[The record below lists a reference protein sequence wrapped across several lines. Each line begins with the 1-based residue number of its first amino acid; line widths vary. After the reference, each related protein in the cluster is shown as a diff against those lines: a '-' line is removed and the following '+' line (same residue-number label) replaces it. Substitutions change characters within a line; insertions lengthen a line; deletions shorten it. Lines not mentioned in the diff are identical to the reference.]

1 MASRKPL
8 GSRDRKAH
16 VALFDATSLIA
27 KGVKEQLVGRSFP
40 IASVRLYTSSSD
52 PDANLTEFD
61 GQAAFVAQPDF
72 DALGELDI
80 AFLCGSPAEAAQYLE
95 WPERRGFVAID
106 LSTAAQGEAAAPL
119 VNAAVNPDDVPGR
132 PGLIATPHA
141 AALMLSTVLAAVRQ
155 GCGLQEA
162 AAVVM
167 LPVSE
172 FGEAGI
178 GELYQQA
185 VGMLNFQEMPQALFG
200 RQMAFNLM
208 PGFEQG
214 GAAPPALPSGSTLRR
229 EIERVTGGGFELS
242 VAVVLAPVFHC
253 HAAMVRVVLP
263 PGRGRPDLI
272 GALRSEAEIRLA
284 VEGGP
289 VTPVERA
296 GESGILVAGLE
307 PAGGGSGYWLWIV
320 TDDQTTGS
328 ALNAVR
334 IAETVWSRS
343 APRQERS

>member
-1 MASRKPL
+1 MASRRPRA
-8 GSRDRKAH
+8 SRDRKAH
-16 VALFDATSLIA
+16 VALFDATSLVA

-52 PDANLTEFD
+52 PDANLTEFN
-61 GQAAFVAQPDF
+61 GQAAFVAQPDI
-72 DALGELDI
+72 DALGALDI

-95 WPERRGFVAID
+95 WPERKGFVAID
-106 LSTAAQGEAAAPL
+106 LSTAAQQVAAPL
-119 VNAAVNPDDVPGR
+119 VNAAVNADAVPGR

-141 AALMLSTVLAAVRQ
+141 AALMLSTVLAAIRR
-155 GCGLQEA
+155 GCGLREA
-162 AAVVM
+162 AAVVL

-185 VGMLNFQEMPQALFG
+185 VGMLNFQEVPRALFG

-208 PGFEQG
+208 PGLEQG
-214 GAAPPALPSGSTLRR
+214 GLAHSAIPTGSTLER
-229 EIERVTGGGFELS
+229 EIERVTGGDFGLS

-253 HAAMVRVVLP
+253 HTAMVRVVLP
-263 PGRGRPDLI
+263 PGRGRSDLLA
-272 GALRSEAEIRLA
+272 ALRSEGEIRLA

-289 VTPVERA
+289 VTPAERA

-307 PAGGGSGYWLWIV
+307 PAGADSGFWLWIV
-320 TDDQTTGS
+320 TDDQTTGA

-334 IAETVWSRS
+334 IAETVWSRA
-343 APRQERS
+343 APRQETS

>member
-1 MASRKPL
+1 M
-8 GSRDRKAH
+8 GSRRPNASKDRKAH
-16 VALFDATSLIA
+16 VALFDATSLVA

-61 GQAAFVAQPDF
+61 GQAAFVAQPDI
-72 DALGELDI
+72 DALGALDI

-95 WPERRGFVAID
+95 WPERKGFVAID
-106 LSTAAQGEAAAPL
+106 LSTAAQREAAAPM
-119 VNAAVNPDDVPGR
+119 VNAAVNPEAVPGC

-141 AALMLSTVLAAVRQ
+141 AALMLSTVLAAIRQ
-155 GCGLQEA
+155 GCGLREA
-162 AAVVM
+162 AAVVL

-185 VGMLNFQEMPQALFG
+185 VGMLNFQEVPRTLFG

-208 PGFEQG
+208 PGLEQG
-214 GAAPPALPSGSTLRR
+214 GVAQPAIPSGATLQR

-242 VAVVLAPVFHC
+242 VAAVLAPVFHC
-253 HAAMVRVVLP
+253 HTAMVRVVLP
-263 PGRGRPDLI
+263 PGRGRSDLLA
-272 GALRSEAEIRLA
+272 ALRAEGEIRLA

-289 VTPVERA
+289 VTPAERA
-296 GESGILVAGLE
+296 GEPGILVAGLE
-307 PAGGGSGYWLWIV
+307 PAGAGSDFWLWIV
-320 TDDQTTGS
+320 TDDQMTGA

-334 IAETVWSRS
+334 IAETVWSRA
-343 APRQERS
+343 APRQETS